1 MHKRK
6 VTLITLVI
14 SMVLLLTIS
23 AWADAVRVISY
34 GADLSK
40 EQKDV
45 VYNMFGLTQEEKNQ
59 IAVTEVS
66 NKEEREYLKDLVEP
80 KLIGSKAISSA
91 YVEVLGAG
99 EGITVQT
106 QNITWVKPEMYANAL
121 ATAQVKDAKI
131 IAVAPFPVSGT
142 AALTGIFKAF
152 EAATGK
158 SLDENAK
165 DIANEEMVRT
175 GEIAQSIE
183 DPNKA
188 TELIIRIKEE
198 VIKRDLSNPQEIREV
213 IINISNELNINL
225 TEVQVNQLVE
235 LMQKINGLNL
245 QLSDI
250 NTQLKDI
257 KSKLDKI
264 VDQGEEVRGIIQMIV
279 DLISRLVAGIM
290 SLLGR

>member
-121 ATAQVKDAKI
+121 TTAQVKDAKI

-175 GEIAQSIE
+175 GQIAQSIE

-264 VDQGEEVRGIIQMIV
+264 VGQGEEVRGIIQMIA

-290 SLLGR
+290 SLFGI